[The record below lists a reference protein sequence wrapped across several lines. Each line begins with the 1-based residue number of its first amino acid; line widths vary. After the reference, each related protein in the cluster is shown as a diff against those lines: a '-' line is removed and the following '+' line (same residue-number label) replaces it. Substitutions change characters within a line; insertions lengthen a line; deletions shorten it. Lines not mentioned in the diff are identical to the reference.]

1 LSLLLALLMALLFA
15 PQPGVAQF
23 SLPPMPPPPSM
34 DSARSAVIYVARRG
48 WHLDIGFAAS
58 ALQLPLKSVAAEF
71 PGMQYLF
78 FGYGDE
84 RYLLA
89 KHHTAP
95 VLLAALWPG
104 RAVLLATGLSSAPQ
118 DAFGTAQVIALPV
131 TPKQAADAQ
140 AFVWQSLD
148 KRALDAGG
156 DRVKSFARG
165 PYEGSLY
172 YAATQRYSAFHTC
185 NTWVAEALK
194 AAALPIRSVGV
205 IFAGRLWTQV
215 GRLERRLSTDA
226 RDTAPPGAAQ
236 LQGGFVPSWQTTV
249 VPEF

>member
-1 LSLLLALLMALLFA
+1 MALLLA
-15 PQPGVAQF
+15 PGPGVAQ
-23 SLPPMPPPPSM
+23 SSPTPPSM

-48 WHLDIGFAAS
+48 WHVDIGFVAAD
-58 ALQLPLKSVAAEF
+58 LQFPLKSVAAEF
-71 PGMQYLF
+71 PGVRYLF

-84 RYLLA
+84 HYLLA
-89 KHHTAP
+89 KDHSAP

-118 DAFGTAQVIALPV
+118 DAFGTAHVIALPV

-140 AFVWQSLD
+140 AFIWQSMD
-148 KRALDAGG
+148 KRAQDAGN
-156 DRVKSFARG
+156 DRVKSYARG

-194 AAALPIRSVGV
+194 AAALPIHSVGV
-205 IFAGRLWTQV
+205 VFAGRLWTQV
-215 GRLERRLSTDA
+215 RRLERRLSTDA
-226 RDTAPPGAAQ
+226 RDAALSAAAQ
-236 LQGGFVPSWQTTV
+236 VQGGFVPSWQTTV